1 MTEATTLLV
10 SITPNELEVIGH
22 VLFPYAKVIQ
32 YVIPPSSARD
42 VKLATIENL
51 RRRIV
56 ALRSSQHDL
65 EGEAF
70 PLTVA
75 EVTIIDA
82 ALKHFVT
89 GLRQLFPASTERDE
103 TIATCEKFHHYLVAS
118 FSLPSLAKKVNRP
131 FTKNPRHQK

>member
-1 MTEATTLLV
+1 VTEATTLLV

-22 VLFPYAKVIQ
+22 VLFPYAKVIR
-32 YVIPPSSARD
+32 YVIPPSPARD

-51 RRRIV
+51 RRRI
-56 ALRSSQHDL
+56 AAPRSSQHDL

-103 TIATCEKFHHYLVAS
+103 TIAACEKFRRYLVAS
-118 FSLPSLAKKVNRP
+118 FSPPSFSHRQSNL
-131 FTKNPRHQK
+131 